1 MSADRMEVRVLG
13 CGSSG
18 GVPRIGPNWGACDP
32 DDPRNRRLRCSVLV
46 RRFAPDGAATSV
58 LVDTSPDMREQ
69 LLAAKV
75 NRLDAVLYTHDH
87 ADQVNGIDDLRQIC
101 YLMRRRVPV
110 YMDEPT
116 TRALTRRFAYC
127 FEQQPGSAYPPI
139 LEAFKMP
146 PCGQAF
152 AIDGPGGALPVMAID
167 HEHGPNMRSLG
178 FRFGDIAYSPDI
190 SDLPEHSF
198 AHLKGLQAWIVDA
211 LRKEPHPTHAHL
223 QKTLAWIEQLKPQ
236 RAILTNM
243 HISLDYASLAAELPI
258 GVEPAW
264 DGLTIQAE
272 LTQA

>member
-1 MSADRMEVRVLG
+1 MSADRIDIRILG

-32 DDPRNRRLRCSVLV
+32 DEPKNRRLRCSVLV
-46 RRFAPDGAATSV
+46 QRIAPDGAATTV
-58 LVDTSPDMREQ
+58 LVDTAPDMREQ
-69 LLAAKV
+69 LLAAGV

-110 YMDEPT
+110 YMDAPT
-116 TRALTRRFAYC
+116 HAALTRRFAYC
-127 FEQQPGSAYPPI
+127 FEQAPGSAYPPI
-139 LEAFKMP
+139 LEARAMP
-146 PCGQAF
+146 PPGEGF

-167 HEHGPNMRSLG
+167 HEHGPNTRSLG
-178 FRFGDIAYSPDI
+178 FRFGAMAYSPDI

-198 AHLKGLQAWIVDA
+198 AHLQGLKVWIVDA

-223 QKTLAWIEQLKPQ
+223 AKTLSWIARLKPD

-243 HISLDYASLAAELPI
+243 HISLDYASLAAELPP

-264 DGLTIQAE
+264 DGLTVSAPV
-272 LTQA
+272 